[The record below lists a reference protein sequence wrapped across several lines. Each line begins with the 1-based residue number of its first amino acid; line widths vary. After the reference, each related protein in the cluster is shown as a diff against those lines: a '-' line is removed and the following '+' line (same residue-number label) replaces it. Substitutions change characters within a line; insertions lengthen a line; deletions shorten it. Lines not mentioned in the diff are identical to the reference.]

1 MNQTVVVATIDAVEG
16 AEAGMFN
23 VRLTLHDSTN
33 LTLVMDGQTLCSL
46 ADQVSRSPFLVASP
60 QTCCPPPMQAWT

>member
-23 VRLTLHDSTN
+23 VRLTLHDLTN

-46 ADQVSRSPFLVASP
+46 ADQVSQYATP
-60 QTCCPPPMQAWT
+60 